1 MSVSIFVFSIFIFS
15 ALTPF
20 FYKILKEKMSWALAL
35 APFSAFVYLL
45 HKRITLG
52 PEEIHRFQFDWIP
65 SLGINFSFYLD
76 GFSMLMGMLVYGIG
90 AFILIYAGG
99 YLHGYKAYQRFFV
112 IILIFMGA
120 MGGLVLSSNLMTL
133 FVFWELTSISSY
145 LLIGFN
151 HEQAESRWKA
161 LQALLIT
168 GMGGLSLLAGLIF
181 LYQITG
187 TFEFTEIVHM
197 KEKILASD
205 LYLPMLFCIFGGCLT
220 KSAQFPFHFWLP
232 NAMAAPTPVSAYL
245 HSATMVKAG
254 IFLLARLSPA
264 ISGSNAWFY
273 TLTTLGAIT
282 LLTGAFM
289 GIWQTDIKRIL
300 AYSTLAVLGT
310 LVFMLGLAGRPAAS
324 AEWVTVASE
333 AMILFLL
340 AHALYKACLFMNAG
354 AIDHETGTR
363 DVRILSGLR
372 KVMPFT
378 FAAAFIAALSKA
390 GLPFLF
396 GFIGKET
403 FYAATTESGLSYI
416 LPAVAVIAN
425 MGIFSMALQ
434 TGWHPFRGELSTET
448 PKKPHEAPLSMWIGP
463 VILSTLT
470 LVFGCFPGL
479 ISSQLVAPA
488 VQAIASAPKAVDLH
502 IFHEGMWSHAP
513 IYLSIVT
520 VIGGFAFFF
529 IKDKLWAKAEF
540 MERFFKR
547 GPEKAYEVIFHSV
560 LKFSSFQ
567 TKTLQNGHMRYYI
580 MIMILC
586 TLSIVIYVRFAAD
599 TYKPTIDFSK
609 VHWYEFLLLVLMATS
624 CIKAI
629 TTRSRLSSAIALGV
643 IGYGISYLFVL
654 NSAPDLAIT
663 QTLVETLTVILYFL
677 VIFHLPRFK
686 TFSSRPVIIRDA
698 IISILFGATMT
709 LLVLKAQSGYF
720 KYADIS
726 DKLSEWS
733 KTQAHGNNIV
743 NVILVD
749 FRGVDTMGEIVVI
762 TIAAIGVI
770 SLIKL
775 RMSPNKK

>member
-1 MSVSIFVFSIFIFS
+1 MSVTVLVFSIFLM
-15 ALTPF
+15 AGCTPF
-20 FYKILKEKMSWALAL
+20 FFKVLKEKMSWLLAL
-35 APFSAFVYLL
+35 GPFSVFSYLL
-45 HKRITLG
+45 YKRITLE
-52 PEEIHRFQFDWIP
+52 PNQTEIYQFDWIP

-76 GFSMLMGMLVYGIG
+76 GFSLLMGMLVYGIG

-112 IILIFMGA
+112 IMQIFMGA
-120 MGGLVLSSNLMTL
+120 MGGLVMSSNLMTL

-197 KEKILASD
+197 KDQILESP

-289 GIWQTDIKRIL
+289 GIWQTDLKRIL

-310 LVFMLGLAGRPAAS
+310 LVFMLGLGGRPAAS
-324 AEWVTVASE
+324 EEWVTVASE

-354 AIDHETGTR
+354 AVDHETGTR

-372 KVMPFT
+372 KAMPIT
-378 FAAAFIAALSKA
+378 FVAAFIAALSKA

-403 FYAATTESGLSYI
+403 FYAATTETGLSYI

-434 TGWHPFRGELSTET
+434 TGWHPFKGELSEET

-463 VILSTLT
+463 IILSTLT
-470 LVFGCFPGL
+470 LAFGCFPGL
-479 ISSQLVAPA
+479 VSSQLIAPA
-488 VQAIASAPKAVDLH
+488 VAAIASAPKAVDLH

-520 VIGGFAFFF
+520 VIGGFIFFSM
-529 IKDKLWAKAEF
+529 KEKLWAMADGMQKVF
-540 MERFFKR
+540 SK
-547 GPEKAYEVIFHSV
+547 GPEKAYELIFHGV

-580 MIMILC
+580 MIMVMC
-586 TLSIVIYVRFAAD
+586 TLAIIVFVRFSANS
-599 TYKPTIDFSK
+599 YKPNFDFSK
-609 VHWYEFLLLVLMATS
+609 TYWYEFVLLFLMFLAT
-624 CIKAI
+624 IKAI
-629 TTRSRLSSAIALGV
+629 TTRSRLSSAISLGV
-643 IGYGISYLFVL
+643 IGYGISYTFVL
-654 NSAPDLAIT
+654 YSAPDLAIT
-663 QTLVETLTVILYFL
+663 QTLIETLTVILYFL
-677 VIFHLPRFK
+677 VIYHLPRFK
-686 TFSSRPVIIRDA
+686 TFSTRPVIIRD
-698 IISILFGATMT
+698 IVISALFGITMT
-709 LLVLKAQSGYF
+709 LLILKAQSGFF
-720 KYADIS
+720 KFDDIS
-726 DKLSEWS
+726 DQLSAWS
-733 KTQAHGNNIV
+733 KTEAYGHNIV

-749 FRGVDTMGEIVVI
+749 FRAIDTMAEITVL

-770 SLIKL
+770 SLLKL